1 MLEPSDDF
9 SRWTDTRV
17 LLLSLKAGS
26 PVRLLLPLTEG
37 INRTVLPSTKQHHH
51 PMSGF
56 RVLDLVK
63 PFQPY
68 LPEVLAP
75 ERKVPF
81 NQKMMWTGVTLLIFL
96 VMSEIPLYG
105 ITSSESSD
113 PLFWLRMMLASNR
126 GTLMELGVSPIVT
139 SGMIFQLLQG
149 TQIITMNTESK
160 EDRELLQVAQ
170 KLLAVLLSFGQAT
183 VYVLTGMYGR
193 PSDLGSGVC
202 LLLIFQLVIAA
213 LMVILL
219 DELLQKGY
227 GLGSGTSL
235 FMSTKI
241 CESIVWKCFAPTLVN
256 RGRGSEFEGA
266 ILAFI
271 HMLFTRSSTRAALV
285 DSFYRDNA
293 PNMSQVFATLIVF
306 SLVVYLQ
313 CLRVDLPIKST
324 RQRGPFNVYPI
335 RLFYT
340 SNMPIMLQSA
350 LTSNI
355 FIISQMLFSRFPNNL
370 IVRLIG
376 TWEPRA
382 GSGQQ
387 LFAISGLSY
396 YMQPP
401 FNLQEALLDP
411 IKTVLYVL
419 FVLGTCAFFSKT
431 WIEVSGTAPVDV
443 AKQFKEQGL
452 VIAGHR
458 ETSVYKELKKI
469 IPTAAAFGGATIGAL
484 SVISDMFGCLGS
496 GTSILMAATT
506 IYSYY
511 EMAAKEGGLVKSLG
525 ANFSE

>member
-1 MLEPSDDF
+1 
-9 SRWTDTRV
+9 
-17 LLLSLKAGS
+17 
-26 PVRLLLPLTEG
+26 
-37 INRTVLPSTKQHHH
+37 
-51 PMSGF
+51 MSGF

-149 TQIITMNTESK
+149 TQILSMDPESK
-160 EDRELLQVAQ
+160 DDRELLQVAQ
-170 KLLAVLLSFGQAT
+170 KLLAILLSFGQAT

-202 LLLIFQLVIAA
+202 LLLILQLVFAA

-293 PNMSQVFATLIVF
+293 PNMSQVFSTLIVF

-355 FIISQMLFSRFPNNL
+355 FIISQMLYSRFPNNL
-370 IVRLIG
+370 AIKFIG
-376 TWEPRA
+376 TWEA
-382 GSGQQ
+382 KQGGGQQ
-387 LFAISGLSY
+387 LFAISGVSY

-401 FNLQEALLDP
+401 LNLQEALLDP
-411 IKTVLYVL
+411 IKTVIYVL

-431 WIEVSGTAPVDV
+431 WIEVSGTAPRDV
-443 AKQFKEQGL
+443 AKQFKDQGL

-484 SVISDMFGCLGS
+484 SVVSDMFGCLGS

>member
-1 MLEPSDDF
+1 
-9 SRWTDTRV
+9 
-17 LLLSLKAGS
+17 
-26 PVRLLLPLTEG
+26 
-37 INRTVLPSTKQHHH
+37 
-51 PMSGF
+51 MSSF

-149 TQIITMNTESK
+149 TQIISFNPESK
-160 EDRELLQVAQ
+160 EDRDLMQVSQ
-170 KLLAVLLSFGQAT
+170 KLMAVLLSFGQAT

-193 PSDLGSGVC
+193 PSDLGYGVC
-202 LLLIFQLVIAA
+202 LLLILQLVFAA

-271 HMLFTRSSTRAALV
+271 HLLFTKSSKRAALI
-285 DSFYRDNA
+285 DAFYRDNA
-293 PNMSQVFATLIVF
+293 PNMSQVFSTLIIF
-306 SLVVYLQ
+306 SAVVYLQ

-324 RQRGPFNVYPI
+324 RQRGPLNVYPI

-355 FIISQMLFSRFPNNL
+355 FIISQMLYSRFPNNL
-370 IVRLIG
+370 LVKLIG
-376 TWEPRA
+376 SWEA
-382 GSGQQ
+382 THGGQQ
-387 LFAISGLSY
+387 LFAVSGLSY

-401 FNLQEALLDP
+401 LNFQEAMLDP
-411 IKTVLYVL
+411 IKTVIYVA

-431 WIEVSGTAPVDV
+431 WIEVSGTSPRDV
-443 AKQFKEQGL
+443 AKQFKDQGL

-484 SVISDMFGCLGS
+484 SVISDMCGCLGS

-506 IYSYY
+506 IYGYY
-511 EMAAKEGGLVKSLG
+511 EMAAKEGGLVKPLKAS
-525 ANFSE
+525 FSD